1 MNPTLRGIIY
11 GLTVFAVCALC
22 IILTVHL
29 TSCSVPAPKKA
40 PRPAAVRL
48 PQQGP
53 PLPPG
58 VTNGTPGTNV
68 LWAGLTTEHFGPT
81 AFVMDTTNIV
91 TTNIFGFVYTN
102 SEPIFWDTNHYYF
115 ILGSADLVHWSLL
128 TNLIGGQPFS
138 LTLTNQNYN
147 FRAKESGL
155 IIWGSVVNAV
165 GREDCAGPYQGYA
178 RFSKPVVWGW
188 APSRPLPTFTDP
200 TYNMTKAQY
209 LGAFGDNDC
218 GDLTITVHT
227 NYSPVYQF
235 AIYYPT
241 NCPPTGAKVPGLLEG
256 FQP

>member
-1 MNPTLRGIIY
+1 MNPTLKRIFY
-11 GLTVFAVCALC
+11 ELTVISACALTFVALV
-22 IILTVHL
+22 IIFTVLLITL
-29 TSCSVPAPKKA
+29 TSCSAPKKA

-68 LWAGLTTEHFGPT
+68 PWVGLTTYQFT
-81 AFVMDTTNIV
+81 ANTFKVTN
-91 TTNIFGFVYTN
+91 TPSGY
-102 SEPIFWDTNHYYF
+102 WDTNHYYF

-155 IIWGSVVNAV
+155 IIWCSVVNAV
-165 GREDCAGPYQGYA
+165 GREDCAGPYKGYA

-188 APSRPLPTFTDP
+188 APARPLPTFTDP
-200 TYNMTKAQY
+200 TYNSTKVQY
-209 LGAFGDNDC
+209 LGAFLDNDC

-241 NCPPTGAKVPGLLEG
+241 NCPPTGTKVPGLLEG